1 MCLAVFL
8 QLWSD
13 YQLRWR
19 PSDYGDIEV
28 IRVPAEKV
36 WKPDIVLF
44 NKSVVVF
51 ISYHIIS
58 EIYSAPITKRT

>member
-1 MCLAVFL
+1 MLCRVDHLS

-13 YQLRWR
+13 YQLRWE
-19 PSDYGDIEV
+19 PLDYGNIKV

-44 NKSVVVF
+44 NKSVASDLRLF
-51 ISYHIIS
+51 MIFC
-58 EIYSAPITKRT
+58 